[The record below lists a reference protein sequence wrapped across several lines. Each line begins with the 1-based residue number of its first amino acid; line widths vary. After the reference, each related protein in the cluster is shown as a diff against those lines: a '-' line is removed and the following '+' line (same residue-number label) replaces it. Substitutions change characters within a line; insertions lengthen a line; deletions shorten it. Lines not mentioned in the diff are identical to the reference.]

1 LTMVTSEPV
10 LGGCGLAMTATVVV
24 GEGGGGGFEVNLT
37 VVVGGAGGLLTTV
50 AAGSGAC
57 TTLVG
62 GASATTA
69 RSGGA
74 GSELRIARL
83 GGGLATTASSEPH
96 PAAKPAMRTTGM
108 AKLIRW
114 RKVLWRLLPWT
125 VSDGG

>member
-1 LTMVTSEPV
+1 MYKRQ
-10 LGGCGLAMTATVVV
+10 V

-37 VVVGGAGGLLTTV
+37 VVVGGAGGLLTTE
-50 AAGSGAC
+50 AAGSGTC

-62 GASATTA
+62 GASATTVG
-69 RSGGA
+69 SGGA

-83 GGGLATTASSEPH
+83 GGGLETTASSEPH
-96 PAAKPAMRTTGM
+96 PAANPATRTTGT

-125 VSDGG
+125 ASDGGWVRVMAF